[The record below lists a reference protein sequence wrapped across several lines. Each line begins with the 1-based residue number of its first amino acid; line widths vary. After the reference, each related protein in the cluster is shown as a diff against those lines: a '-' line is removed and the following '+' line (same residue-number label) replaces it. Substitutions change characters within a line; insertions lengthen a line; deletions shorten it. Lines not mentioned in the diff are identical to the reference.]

1 MTSPKPLFTLLIIIG
16 VVYLIAFVTQC
27 ASHSKADIIIRQ
39 NDKEIITKEY
49 KTNVNLD
56 KSLRTFNVSI
66 DSAYF
71 KHKPNQILYDGILVK
86 AEHDPHKVIVR
97 VTTTVKENN
106 KIYHIKINKDVTKY
120 FSCSQVEEFESKINK
135 RIIITKTFYPKERIF
150 YKFP

>member
-16 VVYLIAFVTQC
+16 VVYLIAFVIQC
-27 ASHSKADIIIRQ
+27 ASHSKADVIIRQ

-97 VTTTVKENN
+97 VTTTVKEKN
-106 KIYHIKINKDVTKY
+106 KTYNITTNKDVTEY

-135 RIIITKTFYPKERIF
+135 RIIITKTFYPKKSIF

>member
-1 MTSPKPLFTLLIIIG
+1 MTSPKPLFALLIIIG
-16 VVYLIAFVTQC
+16 VAYIIAFVTQC
-27 ASHSKADIIIRQ
+27 ASHSKADVIIRQ

-49 KTNVNLD
+49 KTNINID
-56 KSLRTFNVSI
+56 KSLRTFNVNI

-71 KHKPNQILYDGILVK
+71 KHKPNQILCDGILVK

-106 KIYHIKINKDVTKY
+106 KIYYVKINKDVTEY

-135 RIIITKTFYPKERIF
+135 RIVITKSFYPRKRIF

>member
-1 MTSPKPLFTLLIIIG
+1 MTSPKPLFTLLIII
-16 VVYLIAFVTQC
+16 VVAYLIAFVTQY
-27 ASHSKADIIIRQ
+27 ASRSKADVIIRQ

-56 KSLRTFNVSI
+56 KSLRTFNVNI

-71 KHKPNQILYDGILVK
+71 KHKPNKILYDGILVK
-86 AEHDPHKVIVR
+86 AEHDPHKVIVKITR
-97 VTTTVKENN
+97 KEYKNGKTYKITTNKNVTE
-106 KIYHIKINKDVTKY
+106 Y
-120 FSCSQVEEFESKINK
+120 FSCDQVEEFEDKIGK